1 MKRLLKPLLVL
12 VLILITQQIIFAQ
25 DVEKTVEIVVSGS
38 AKTKDE
44 AKQLALRSAIEQ
56 AFGVFISS
64 KTEIL
69 NDNLVSDQIT
79 SIASGN
85 IKSYQVLIES
95 QLPDGSWGVTLK
107 SIVSIDK
114 LTSFVQAKGVEV
126 EVKGGLFAL
135 NIKQQLLNEQ
145 AEIKAVNDLIGLLHE
160 PMQISFDYE
169 IKIGQPKLIEDSKED
184 WGLQNEV
191 SVVANKNID
200 LCANYF
206 VNTLEALSLTSNE
219 IENYK
224 ILNKEIFPINVN
236 YKGRVKTIYLRNLN
250 SVNSLNFFSSTW
262 KFYTRLFKVV
272 SNLESYNG
280 LSLRNKSI
288 ENIFYK
294 HSIPYK
300 GSENRN
306 TIVNFLDSGQFIA
319 TYKWTDT
326 MSLSKIELLTSYKVE
341 PSGVVSYF
349 KQGGYVFFED
359 NSHGLVFNLIH
370 SDQIDWYEAK
380 SKCANLSINGFSD
393 WRLPTLKEL
402 EILYDMGLYGN
413 TYDFYWSN
421 SQINN
426 EEVWTCG
433 FMSFSKPFAYTKVE
447 KNMFYVIPVREFIK

>member
-1 MKRLLKPLLVL
+1 MKKSLKRLFVL
-12 VLILITQQIIFAQ
+12 VLILFTQQIIFAQ
-25 DVEKTVEIVVSGS
+25 DTEKNVEIIVSGS
-38 AKTKDE
+38 GKTQDE

-85 IKSYQVLIES
+85 IKSYQVLNES
-95 QLPDGSWGVTLK
+95 QLPDGSWGVMLK
-107 SIVSIDK
+107 TIVSIDK
-114 LTSFVQAKGVEV
+114 LTSFVQTKGVEV

-135 NIKQQLLNEQ
+135 NIKQQILNEQ
-145 AEIKAVNDLIGLLHE
+145 AEVKAVNDMVGLLHE
-160 PMQISFDYE
+160 PMQLSFDYE
-169 IKIGQPKLIEDSKED
+169 IKIGQPKLIVESKEN
-184 WGLQNEV
+184 WGLENEV

-200 LCANYF
+200 VCANYF
-206 VNTLEALSLTSNE
+206 IKTLEALGLTSNE
-219 IENYK
+219 IESYNN
-224 ILNKEIFPINVN
+224 LNKEIFQINVN
-236 YKGRVKTIYLRNLN
+236 YKGITKTIYLRTLN
-250 SVNSLNFFSSTW
+250 SVKSIFFFSSSW
-262 KFYTRLFKVV
+262 EFYTRLFKVV

-280 LSLRNKSI
+280 LSLRSKSI

-294 HSIPYK
+294 HLTYYK
-300 GSENRN
+300 GSKNRS
-306 TIVNFLDSGQFIA
+306 TTLNFLDSGQIIA
-319 TYKWTDT
+319 NYKWTDT
-326 MSLSKIELLTSYKVE
+326 MSLSKIESLTSYKVE
-341 PSGVVSYF
+341 PLGVVSFF
-349 KQGGYVFFED
+349 KQGGYVFYED
-359 NSHGLVFNLIH
+359 SLHILVFNLLH

-380 SKCANLSINGFSD
+380 SKCANLSINGFTD
-393 WRLPTLKEL
+393 WRLPTLEEL
-402 EILYDMGLYGN
+402 EILYNMGLYGN